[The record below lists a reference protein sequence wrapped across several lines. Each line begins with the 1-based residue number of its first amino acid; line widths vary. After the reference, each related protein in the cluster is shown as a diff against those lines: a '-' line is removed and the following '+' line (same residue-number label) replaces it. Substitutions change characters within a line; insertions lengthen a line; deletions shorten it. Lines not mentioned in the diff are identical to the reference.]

1 MAKFIYKMQNILD
14 IKLKLEDQAKTAYGN
29 AVARL
34 EEEEKIL
41 QKIEDRK
48 MGYENQLS
56 ELMSSSLEVREILRI
71 ENAVEIMNYKA
82 EEQKLEVMRAER
94 AVEKAREKLQ
104 EAMVEKKIQEKLRE
118 KAFEEFKQEINAQE
132 QKEIDELVS
141 YKYTNRASSEEV

>member
-1 MAKFIYKMQNILD
+1 MQNILD

-34 EEEEKIL
+34 EQEEKIL

-56 ELMSSSLEVREILRI
+56 KLMSAALEVCEILRI
-71 ENAVEIMNYKA
+71 ENAIEIMNYKA
-82 EEQKLEVMRAER
+82 EEQKIEVMSAER

-104 EAMVEKKIQEKLRE
+104 EAMVERKIQEKLRE
-118 KAFEEFKQEINAQE
+118 KAFENFKLEINAQE
-132 QKEIDELVS
+132 RKEVDELVS

>member
-1 MAKFIYKMQNILD
+1 MAKFIYKMQNILN

-34 EEEEKIL
+34 EEEKKIL
-41 QKIEDRK
+41 QRIEDRK
-48 MGYENQLS
+48 KGYEIQLS
-56 ELMSSSLEVREILRI
+56 ELMSASLEVSEILRI
-71 ENAVEIMNYKA
+71 ENAIEIMNYKA
-82 EEQKLEVMRAER
+82 EEQKVEVMAAER

-104 EAMVEKKIQEKLRE
+104 EAMVERKIQEKLRE

-132 QKEIDELVS
+132 KKEVDELVS